1 MTRIAVFREFFSLSW
16 REHRLFAF
24 VSILKNGL
32 TALVPLINIA
42 GIGMVL
48 DALTTGGDVVSV
60 VLGFVSLSLGA
71 SLAGQI
77 FSYFEIVLERKAS
90 DAVQFDYMRDGVTVN
105 YHFAQDCSIL
115 EMKKK
120 TMGANPVFSFRYIG
134 NLIDH
139 MVRFAGIVY
148 LFSRLAPWFLLIIF
162 VTSAVSVKPVFMGR
176 KAEFDYENLQIEN
189 TRKQDYLY
197 DLMTRYEYAKEV
209 RVNGLSGMI
218 FSKFSQNLS
227 TRMHTLLAYMKR
239 RSKLDVLSA
248 LIAVIQSVAMYLYF
262 SYSVFTRQLT
272 IAEYTVLLGAVTL
285 LTSILIDFFDN
296 AARIWRMVA
305 RMDLYLDYKKT
316 VREYSDSW
324 LTNELPEAEIPP
336 GAKLRFENV
345 SFCYPGAANPALEK
359 LSFTICDGQNI
370 GLVGLNGSGKT
381 TMVKLIL
388 RLYQP
393 TEGRILL
400 NGTDINTIPL
410 GQYLKLVGAV
420 LQDFVIFAYS
430 VKENIVF
437 DGEADGQRLSD
448 AIGKSGFAKRLSRLP
463 EGVETPLYKELS
475 ADGVELSGGEGQKL
489 ALARALYRDARF
501 LILDEPTSTLDPVA
515 EYEMFANL
523 RELAEGKTT
532 IFISHRLSSTRFC
545 DRIFVIEDGRMI
557 ENGTHAD
564 LLAGGGKYAGMF
576 EAQAKLYRGNGNA
589 SEQ

>member
-1 MTRIAVFREFFSLSW
+1 MTRIAVFREFFRLSW

-24 VSILKNGL
+24 VSILKNGS

-42 GIGMVL
+42 GTGRVL

-60 VLGFVSLSLGA
+60 VLGFVGLSLGV

-139 MVRFAGIVY
+139 LVRFAGIVY

-162 VTSAVSVKPVFMGR
+162 VTSAVSVKLVFMGR

-209 RVNGLSGMI
+209 RVNSLSGMI

-227 TRMHTLLAYMKR
+227 TRMQTLLAYMKR
-239 RSKLDVLSA
+239 RSKLDALSA

-262 SYSVFTRQLT
+262 SYAVFIRQLT

-305 RMDLYLDYKKT
+305 RMDLYLDYKKA
-316 VREYSDSW
+316 VHEYSDSY
-324 LTNELPEAEIPP
+324 LTNELSEAEIPP
-336 GAKLRFENV
+336 GAELRFENV
-345 SFCYPGAANPALEK
+345 SFCYPGVVKPALDK

-437 DGEADGQRLSD
+437 DGETDGQRLSD

-557 ENGTHAD
+557 ENGTHAE

-576 EAQAKLYRGNGNA
+576 EAQAKLYRGSGNT